1 MFLAGNALQLHSHWL
16 LARLRLAQPRN
27 SGSKP
32 SASAEADA
40 AAEQSGYVVPRGGAF
55 ELVSCPH
62 YLAEIVIYAGLAL
75 VAGRRQLLPWLV
87 LAWVVHPAADHGPQ
101 TLHSQQVLTHVT
113 AWM

>member
-16 LARLRLAQPRN
+16 LACLRPAQPRN
-27 SGSKP
+27 PASKP
-32 SASAEADA
+32 SAPASADV

-75 VAGRRQLLPWLV
+75 VAGRGQLLLWLV
-87 LAWVVHPAADHGPQ
+87 LTWVVR
-101 TLHSQQVLTHVT
+101 HSL
-113 AWM
+113 MGIP